1 METPQIGQRWLVDT
15 DASLGLGLVVEC
27 EGRSITL
34 EFPATGDI
42 RQYAIKHAPLTRA
55 IFSEGELI
63 ETVDGTT
70 HRVSRVENIN
80 DLLIYIDEVGEPI
93 PETQLAAN
101 IQLNHP
107 LKRLLA
113 TQLDK
118 PSWFDVREQLSRA
131 YQQWL
136 RSDVIGLMGARISLT
151 PHQLYVAQSATSRLP
166 VRVLLADEVG
176 LGKTIEAGLILQ
188 RLQLQAHASRVLILV
203 PEALCVQ
210 WFVEMLRCFSIY
222 CSLIDSEIDTDSDG
236 DTDLNDTR
244 VFIASHDFLN
254 EERSLAADHWDMVI
268 VDEAHHFN
276 LSELGQESGKE
287 LEETS
292 PYDEEAS
299 PDKEAPTNK
308 EDSPDKEASEQA
320 PSASLIGGLTQTHQ
334 SNQLRKLA
342 AHTTHLLLL
351 SATPERLGLKSHFS
365 RLQLLDSEKFHSF
378 EEFEAAYESYQ
389 ALADDLQELL
399 AIDDD
404 DNNSVV
410 SDEQLVKLAEH
421 FSFKLNSDFNSV
433 DAGEASNNTDASYS
447 GDASNCGEATISK
460 KALTELLLDSYGTG
474 RMIYRNTRH
483 GVPGFPK
490 RKLMT
495 HKIDGDDEKFSW
507 LVNFVKR
514 HQDEKLL
521 LITHDKE
528 DVLELKES
536 LYRKT
541 GIDCPVFHEDMT
553 LIERDR
559 AAAYFADSDDEGAPL
574 LLCSEIGSEGRNF
587 QFCHRL
593 VCWDLPEHPDV
604 LEQRIGRLDRIGQT
618 QDIEIHVCVESELA
632 EQRLHWFHDI
642 LSSIEQIN
650 PAAGLIHDQWYD
662 KYCENPTLVEPE
674 VRSQLQAWLQQLEQ
688 GRDRLLEM
696 NSCRQPDANNL
707 LAAIEQHEAE
717 NHPQKLLEKITD
729 VLNIHYEPLGDS
741 RYRLV
746 PSDQMLVPMIPGIPA
761 EGCEITFDRTTA
773 TSRED
778 IEFITWD
785 HPLMQGL
792 FEMISLSDLGVASIG
807 LLPNKSLKPGM
818 LFAEV
823 LFSLSV
829 QSAHAR
835 QIQPY
840 LTESGLRVV
849 VTTNNANNISAALPS
864 EKLIQ
869 IVETAGK
876 KIRKAVV
883 TDYRTQI
890 STLLDQ
896 AELLAEVETQ
906 KIINAS
912 LIQLNERAHIE
923 LARLKQ
929 LQQRNSDISD
939 QDVDKLSNH
948 FSDVREALKS
958 SCKPMVSAIRLLVT
972 YRP

>member
-34 EFPATGDI
+34 EFPATGDK

-63 ETVDGTT
+63 ETEDGDT
-70 HRVSRVENIN
+70 HRVSRVESIN
-80 DLLIYIDEVGEPI
+80 NLLIYINEAGEPI
-93 PETQLAAN
+93 PETQLAAS

-113 TQLDK
+113 AQLDK

-188 RLQLQAHASRVLILV
+188 RLQLQGHANRVLILV

-210 WFVEMLRCFSIY
+210 WFVEMLRCFSIVS
-222 CSLIDSEIDTDSDG
+222 SLIDTDNDIDIGSDPESY
-236 DTDLNDTR
+236 TDLNDTR
-244 VFIASHDFLN
+244 VFIASHEFLN
-254 EERSLAADHWDMVI
+254 EDRLLEADHWDMVI

-276 LSELGQESGKE
+276 LSLS
-287 LEETS
+287 
-292 PYDEEAS
+292 EEAS
-299 PDKEAPTNK
+299 PCN
-308 EDSPDKEASEQA
+308 KEASPDNDDKFSPDLIDGQEQA
-320 PSASLIGGLTQTHQ
+320 HQ
-334 SNQLRKLA
+334 NNQLRKLA

-351 SATPERLGLKSHFS
+351 SATPERLGLQSHFS
-365 RLQLLDSEKFHSF
+365 RLQLLDNEKFHF
-378 EEFEAAYESYQ
+378 FDEFQASYDSYQ

-399 AIDDD
+399 SPDDD
-404 DNNSVV
+404 DKNVLV
-410 SDEQLVKLAEH
+410 SHEQLSKIAEH
-421 FSFKLNSDFNSV
+421 FSFNLDDAIKSSANSIEVSHS
-433 DAGEASNNTDASYS
+433 GEASNSSAAAIT
-447 GDASNCGEATISK
+447 K

-474 RMIYRNTRH
+474 RMVYRNTRH
-483 GVPGFPK
+483 GVAGFPK
-490 RKLMT
+490 RKLVT
-495 HKIDGDDEKFSW
+495 HKINGEDEKFAW
-507 LVNFVKR
+507 LVGFVKR
-514 HQDEKLL
+514 HQSEKLL
-521 LITHDKE
+521 LITHDKD
-528 DVLELKES
+528 DVFELKES

-541 GIDCPVFHEDMT
+541 GIDCPVFHEAMT
-553 LIERDR
+553 LVERDR
-559 AAAYFADSDDEGAPL
+559 AAAYFADSADEGAPL

-593 VCWDLPEHPDV
+593 VCWDLPDHPDV

-618 QDIEIHVCVESELA
+618 QDIEIHVCVESALA

-642 LSSIEQIN
+642 LASIEQIN
-650 PAAGLIHDQWYD
+650 PAAGLIHDQWYE
-662 KYCENPTLVEPE
+662 KYCEDPKAVEAE
-674 VRSQLQAWLQQLEQ
+674 VRSQLKKWLQQLEQ

-696 NSCRQPDANNL
+696 NSCRQPDAKHL
-707 LAAIEQHEAE
+707 LAAVKQHEVD
-717 NHPQKLLEKITD
+717 NHPQKLLEIITD
-729 VLNIHYEPLGDS
+729 VLNIHYEQLDDT

-746 PSDQMLVPMIPGIPA
+746 PSEQMLVPMIPGIPVD
-761 EGCEITFDRTTA
+761 GCEITFDRITA
-773 TSRED
+773 TARED

-823 LFSLSV
+823 LFTLSL
-829 QSAHAR
+829 QSAHTK

-840 LTESGLRVV
+840 LTQSGLRVV
-849 VTTNNANNISAALPS
+849 VTINNANNISTALPS

-869 IVETAGK
+869 IVERADK

-883 TDYRTQI
+883 SDYRTQI
-890 STLLDQ
+890 SQLIDQ
-896 AELLAEVETQ
+896 AELHAESETQ
-906 KIINAS
+906 EIIKSS
-912 LIQLNERAHIE
+912 LTQLNARAQLE
-923 LARLKQ
+923 LARLKH

-939 QDVDKLSNH
+939 QDIDQLSEH
-948 FSDVREALKS
+948 FANVREALHS
-958 SCKPMVSAIRLLVT
+958 SCKPIVSAIRLLVT

>member
-15 DASLGLGLVVEC
+15 DASLGLGVVVEC

-34 EFPATGDI
+34 EFPATGDK
-42 RQYAIKHAPLTRA
+42 RQYAIKNAPLTRA

-63 ETVDGTT
+63 ETEDGQA

-80 DLLIYIDEVGEPI
+80 DLLIYINEAGDPI
-93 PETQLAAN
+93 PETQLTAN

-113 TQLDK
+113 AQLDK
-118 PSWFDVREQLSRA
+118 PSWFDVREQLARA

-151 PHQLYVAQSATSRLP
+151 SHQLYVAQSATSRLP

-210 WFVEMLRCFSIY
+210 WFVEMLRCFSIVS
-222 CSLIDSEIDTDSDG
+222 SLIDTDTYSDFDADSDI
-236 DTDLNDTR
+236 DLNDTR

-254 EERSLAADHWDMVI
+254 EDRALAADHWDMVI

-276 LSELGQESGKE
+276 LSHPLTTEK
-287 LEETS
+287 TV
-292 PYDEEAS
+292 DEEAT
-299 PDKEAPTNK
+299 PAD
-308 EDSPDKEASEQA
+308 DREAST
-320 PSASLIGGLTQTHQ
+320 PSLIDAQSPTHQ
-334 SNQLRKLA
+334 SNQLRLLA
-342 AHTTHLLLL
+342 AHSTHLLLL
-351 SATPERLGLKSHFS
+351 SATPERLGLQSHFS
-365 RLQLLDSEKFHSF
+365 RLQLLDKEKFHSF
-378 EEFEAAYESYQ
+378 EEFQASYERYQ
-389 ALADDLQELL
+389 DLADDLQELL
-399 AIDDD
+399 STDD
-404 DNNSVV
+404 DNKNDAA
-410 SDEQLVKLAEH
+410 SDEQLAKIAEH
-421 FSFKLNSDFNSV
+421 FSFDLNSVINGGEAFLS
-433 DAGEASNNTDASYS
+433 GEAS
-447 GDASNCGEATISK
+447 ISK

-474 RMIYRNTRH
+474 RMVYRNTRH

-490 RKLMT
+490 RKLLT
-495 HKIDGDDEKFSW
+495 HKIDGEDEKFAW
-507 LVNFVKR
+507 LVSFVKR

-521 LITHDKE
+521 LITHDKD
-528 DVLELKES
+528 DVFEIKEY
-536 LYRKT
+536 LYRKS

-553 LIERDR
+553 LVERDR
-559 AAAYFADSDDEGAPL
+559 AAAYFAESDDEGAPL

-593 VCWDLPEHPDV
+593 ICWDLPEHPDV

-618 QDIEIHVCVESELA
+618 QDIEIHVCVESPLA

-642 LSSIEQIN
+642 LSAIEQIN
-650 PAAGLIHDQWYD
+650 PAAGLIHDQWYA
-662 KYCENPTLVEPE
+662 KYCENPAGVESA
-674 VRSQLQAWLQQLEQ
+674 VRSHLKTWLQQLEQ

-696 NSCRQPDANNL
+696 NSCRQPDAKNL
-707 LAAIEQHEAE
+707 LATIQQQEVD
-717 NHPQKLLEKITD
+717 NHPQQLLEKMTD
-729 VLNIHYEPLGDS
+729 VLNIHYEALGDN

-746 PSDQMLVPMIPGIPA
+746 PSEQMLVPMIPGIPV
-761 EGCEITFDRTTA
+761 EGCEITFDRNTA

-792 FEMISLSDLGVASIG
+792 HEMISLSDLGVASIG

-823 LFSLSV
+823 LFSLSI
-829 QSAHAR
+829 QSAHTG

-840 LTESGLRVV
+840 LTQSGLRVV
-849 VTTNNANNISAALPS
+849 VTINNANNISAALPS
-864 EKLIQ
+864 EKLMKL
-869 IVETAGK
+869 VETADK

-883 TDYRTQI
+883 SDYRAQI
-890 STLLDQ
+890 SQLVDQ
-896 AELLAEVETQ
+896 AELLADTETQ
-906 KIINAS
+906 VIIAAS
-912 LIQLNERAHIE
+912 LTQLNARAQLE
-923 LARLKQ
+923 LARLRQ

-939 QDVDKLSNH
+939 QDIDKLSNH
-948 FSDVREALKS
+948 FSEVRDALQI
-958 SCKPMVSAIRLLVT
+958 SCKPIVSAIRLLVT

>member
-34 EFPATGDI
+34 EFPATGDM

-63 ETVDGTT
+63 ETEDGET

-80 DLLIYIDEVGEPI
+80 DLLIYINEAGEPI
-93 PETQLAAN
+93 PETQLAAS

-113 TQLDK
+113 AQLDK

-136 RSDVIGLMGARISLT
+136 RSDVIGLMGARITLT

-188 RLQLQAHASRVLILV
+188 RLQLQAHAGRVLILV

-210 WFVEMLRCFSIY
+210 WFVEMLRCFSIVS
-222 CSLIDSEIDTDSDG
+222 SLIDSDIDSDIDG

-254 EERSLAADHWDMVI
+254 EEGALAADHWDMVI

-276 LSELGQESGKE
+276 LSDSGSG

-292 PYDEEAS
+292 ANEETSLNEQAS
-299 PDKEAPTNK
+299 PDTDNEEAPRV
-308 EDSPDKEASEQA
+308 
-320 PSASLIGGLTQTHQ
+320 SLIDELTQTHQ
-334 SNQLRKLA
+334 NNQLRKLA

-351 SATPERLGLKSHFS
+351 SATPERLGLESHFS

-378 EEFEAAYESYQ
+378 DEFRTSYESYQ

-399 AIDDD
+399 SSDDD
-404 DNNSVV
+404 DGNGDDNDRNNVA
-410 SDEQLVKLAEH
+410 SDEQLAKLSEY
-421 FSFKLNSDFNSV
+421 FSFNLNNAFNSNNDV
-433 DAGEASNNTDASYS
+433 SNN
-447 GDASNCGEATISK
+447 GDASNNNDASISGDTSITK

-474 RMIYRNTRH
+474 RIIYRNTRH
-483 GVPGFPK
+483 GVAGFPK
-490 RKLMT
+490 RKLLT
-495 HKIDGDDEKFSW
+495 HKIDGDDEKFAW

-553 LIERDR
+553 LVERDR

-593 VCWDLPEHPDV
+593 ICWDLPEHPDV

-618 QDIEIHVCVESELA
+618 QDIEIHVCVESVLA

-650 PAAGLIHDQWYD
+650 PAAGLIHDQWYE
-662 KYCENPTLVEPE
+662 KYCENPELAEPE
-674 VRSQLQAWLQQLEQ
+674 VRSQLQDWLQQLEQ

-717 NHPQKLLEKITD
+717 NHPQKLLEKMTD

-741 RYRLV
+741 RFRLV
-746 PSDQMLVPMIPGIPA
+746 PSDQMLVPMIPGIPV
-761 EGCEITFDRTTA
+761 EGCEITFDRNTA
-773 TSRED
+773 TARED
-778 IEFITWD
+778 IEFVTWD

-823 LFSLSV
+823 LFNLSV
-829 QSAHAR
+829 QSAHTS

-840 LTESGLRVV
+840 LTQSGLRVV
-849 VTTNNANNISAALPS
+849 VTINNANNISAALPS

-869 IVETAGK
+869 VVETAGK

-883 TDYRTQI
+883 NDYRTQI
-890 STLLDQ
+890 STLVDQ
-896 AELLAEVETQ
+896 AELLAEGETR

-912 LIQLNERAHIE
+912 LTQLNERAHLE
-923 LARLKQ
+923 LARLRQ

-948 FSDVREALKS
+948 FSDVREALES
-958 SCKPMVSAIRLLVT
+958 SCKPVVSAIRLLVT

>member
-15 DASLGLGLVVEC
+15 DASLGLGIVIEC
-27 EGRSITL
+27 EGRSISL

-42 RQYAIKHAPLTRA
+42 RQYAIKNAPLTRVL
-55 IFSEGELI
+55 FSEGETI
-63 ETVDGTT
+63 STEDGQT

-80 DLLIYIDEVGEPI
+80 DLFIYINEAGDPI

-113 TQLDK
+113 LQLDK
-118 PSWFDVREQLSRA
+118 PSWFDVREQLSHA
-131 YQQWL
+131 HQQWL
-136 RSDVIGLMGARISLT
+136 RSDMIGLMGARISLT
-151 PHQLYVAQSATSRLP
+151 AHQLYVAQSATSRLP

-188 RLQLQAHASRVLILV
+188 RLQLQGHAARVLILV
-203 PEALCVQ
+203 PESLCVQ

-222 CSLIDSEIDTDSDG
+222 SSLIDGGADLG

-254 EERSLAADHWDMVI
+254 EDKVLEADPWDMVI

-276 LSELGQESGKE
+276 LSEEA
-287 LEETS
+287 LENTQGEVATS
-292 PYDEEAS
+292 
-299 PDKEAPTNK
+299 
-308 EDSPDKEASEQA
+308 
-320 PSASLIGGLTQTHQ
+320 SLLEGLTQARQ
-334 SNQLRKLA
+334 NSQLRKLS
-342 AHTTHLLLL
+342 AHTKHLLLL
-351 SATPERLGLKSHFS
+351 SATPERLGLESHFS
-365 RLQLLDSEKFHSF
+365 RLQLLDREKFHSF
-378 EEFEAAYESYQ
+378 DEFKGSYESYQ

-399 AIDDD
+399 GGDDD
-404 DNNSVV
+404 DQELSVNDAQI
-410 SDEQLVKLAEH
+410 SKLAEH
-421 FSFKLNSDFNSV
+421 FSFNLD
-433 DAGEASNNTDASYS
+433 S
-447 GDASNCGEATISK
+447 GTISK

-474 RMIYRNTRH
+474 RMVYRNTRH
-483 GVPGFPK
+483 AVEGFPK
-490 RKLMT
+490 RKLVR
-495 HKIDGDDEKFSW
+495 HIIDGDDEKFAW
-507 LVNFVKR
+507 LVDFVKQ

-521 LITHDKE
+521 LITHEKD
-528 DVLELKES
+528 DVLQLKES

-593 VCWDLPEHPDV
+593 ICWDLPEHPDV
-604 LEQRIGRLDRIGQT
+604 LEQRIGRLDRIGQS
-618 QDIEIHVCVESELA
+618 QDIEIHVCVESVLA
-632 EQRLHWFHDI
+632 EQRLHWFHDV
-642 LSSIEQIN
+642 LASIEQIN
-650 PAAGLIHDQWYD
+650 PAAGLIHDQWFE
-662 KYCENPTLVEPE
+662 KYCANPKEVEPE
-674 VRSQLQAWLQQLEQ
+674 VREQLADWLQQLEQ

-696 NSCRQPDANNL
+696 NSCRRPDADQL
-707 LAAIEQHEAE
+707 LTAVQKHESE
-717 NHPQKLLEKITD
+717 THPQALLEQMTD
-729 VLNIHYEPLGDS
+729 VLNIHYEQLDET

-746 PSDQMLVPMIPGIPA
+746 PSDQMLVPMIPGIPI
-761 EGCEITFDRTTA
+761 EGCEVTFDRATA

-792 FEMISLSDLGVASIG
+792 AEMIGLSDLGVASVG

-823 LFSLSV
+823 LFTITV
-829 QSAHAR
+829 QSEHAR

-840 LTESGLRVV
+840 LTQSGLRVV
-849 VTTNNANNISAALPS
+849 VTTSNPANISAALPS
-864 EKLIQ
+864 QQLSQLVQK
-869 IVETAGK
+869 ADK

-883 TDYRTQI
+883 GDYRAQI
-890 STLLDQ
+890 SELVDKSESL
-896 AELLAEVETQ
+896 AELETKEVIKRSLA
-906 KIINAS
+906 
-912 LIQLNERAHIE
+912 QLNERAQLE
-923 LARLKQ
+923 LTRLKQ
-929 LQQRNSDISD
+929 LQQRNIDISD
-939 QDVDKLSNH
+939 QDIETLETRFEHARN
-948 FSDVREALKS
+948 ALQL
-958 SCKPMVSAIRLLVT
+958 SCKPVVNAIRLLVT

>member
-15 DASLGLGLVVEC
+15 DASLGLGIVTEC
-27 EGRSITL
+27 AGRSISL

-42 RQYAIKHAPLTRA
+42 RQYAIRNAPLTRVL
-55 IFSEGELI
+55 FSEGETIL
-63 ETVDGTT
+63 TDDGRT

-80 DLLIYIDEVGEPI
+80 DLFIYINDAGDPI

-113 TQLDK
+113 LQLDK
-118 PSWFDVREQLSRA
+118 PSWFDVREQLSHA
-131 YQQWL
+131 HQQWL
-136 RSDVIGLMGARISLT
+136 RSDLIGLMGARISLT
-151 PHQLYVAQSATSRLP
+151 AHQLYVAQSATKHLP

-188 RLQLQAHASRVLILV
+188 RLQLQGHAARVLILV
-203 PEALCVQ
+203 PESLCVQ

-222 CSLIDSEIDTDSDG
+222 SSLIDGGADFA

-254 EERSLAADHWDMVI
+254 EDKVLEADEWDMVI

-276 LSELGQESGKE
+276 LSEGITDVEGE
-287 LEETS
+287 VATGR
-292 PYDEEAS
+292 
-299 PDKEAPTNK
+299 
-308 EDSPDKEASEQA
+308 
-320 PSASLIGGLTQTHQ
+320 LIEGLDQCHQ
-334 SNQLRKLA
+334 SSQLRKLS
-342 AHTTHLLLL
+342 AHTKHLLLL
-351 SATPERLGLKSHFS
+351 SATPERLGLESHFS

-378 EEFEAAYESYQ
+378 EEFKNSYESYQ
-389 ALADDLQELL
+389 ALAEDLQVLL
-399 AIDDD
+399 NGDDED
-404 DNNSVV
+404 K
-410 SDEQLVKLAEH
+410 QLSANDAQLSKLAEH
-421 FSFKLNSDFNSV
+421 FSFDL
-433 DAGEASNNTDASYS
+433 
-447 GDASNCGEATISK
+447 GDGTISK

-474 RMIYRNTRH
+474 RMVYRNTRH
-483 GVPGFPK
+483 AVEGFPK
-490 RKLMT
+490 RKLVSHT
-495 HKIDGDDEKFSW
+495 IDGDDEKFAW
-507 LVNFVKR
+507 LVGFVKQ
-514 HQDEKLL
+514 HQDEKIL
-521 LITHDKE
+521 LITHDKD
-528 DVLELKES
+528 DVLQLKES

-559 AAAYFADSDDEGAPL
+559 AAAYFADSDEEGAPV

-593 VCWDLPEHPDV
+593 ICWDLPEHPDV

-618 QDIEIHVCVESELA
+618 QDIEIHVCVESAIA
-632 EQRLHWFHDI
+632 EQRLHWFHDV
-642 LSSIEQIN
+642 LASIEQIN
-650 PAAGLIHDQWYD
+650 PAAGLIHDSWFER
-662 KYCENPTLVEPE
+662 YCENPAEVEPE
-674 VRSQLQAWLQQLEQ
+674 VRVQLADWLQQLEQ

-696 NSCRQPDANNL
+696 NSCRRPDADQL
-707 LAAIEQHEAE
+707 LKAVGQHEQAT
-717 NHPQKLLEKITD
+717 HPQALLEQMTD
-729 VLNIHYEPLGDS
+729 VLNIHYEQLDES

-761 EGCEITFDRTTA
+761 EGCEITFERATA

-792 FEMISLSDLGVASIG
+792 AEMIGLSDLGVASVG

-823 LFSLSV
+823 LFNLTV
-829 QSAHAR
+829 QSGHAR

-840 LTESGLRVV
+840 LTQSGLRVV
-849 VTTNNANNISAALPS
+849 VTASNKANISAALPS
-864 EKLIQ
+864 KQLSQ
-869 IVETAGK
+869 LVQKADK
-876 KIRKAVV
+876 QIRKAVIG
-883 TDYRTQI
+883 DYRGQI
-890 STLLDQ
+890 SELVDKAESLALD
-896 AELLAEVETQ
+896 ETKAVVDQ
-906 KIINAS
+906 S
-912 LIQLNERAHIE
+912 LTQLDERAQLE
-923 LARLKQ
+923 LTRLKQ

-939 QDVDKLSNH
+939 EDIENLANH
-948 FSDVREALKS
+948 FDDVRNALQL
-958 SCKPMVSAIRLLVT
+958 SCKPSVNAVRLLVT